1 MNDRARSPAAAAL
14 ATLSTAVVATL
25 GAGLT
30 PGAAFAHGA
39 PEFPISRQYN
49 CYKNP
54 SLPACQGAIAFGGEQ
69 AIYDWNG
76 VNQAAANGNHKAVVP
91 DLRICAGGQEKFKG
105 FDLARGDW
113 PSTSYSPGADGKY
126 EYRYNATAP
135 HRSLNW
141 TFFLTRDGW
150 NPTTSPLRWSDL
162 EQVQQLGPDQIV
174 TVGKTYTMKLS
185 LPRRTGKHV
194 LFSAWQRADSTE
206 AFYAC
211 SDVDFG
217 GGTTP
222 PGTPSGLKQIGQ
234 VSAAQDLPSGS
245 QVKLRV
251 FNSAGNDLETIP
263 VALSA
268 ATTKAAWLGQLA
280 TKVNQTSG
288 YVKVGTLQGGSV
300 VVPGGATVMDV
311 YLQNANSGASY
322 ALDVI
327 LPTPPTTPPT
337 TPPGAT
343 TWSEGASYTAGQV
356 VSYQGKQYRC
366 LQAHTAWAGAGWN
379 PAVSATLWQ
388 AI

>member
-1 MNDRARSPAAAAL
+1 MHIRARLGGAFALASLASLSGALAAMLAPTAAL
-14 ATLSTAVVATL
+14 
-25 GAGLT
+25 
-30 PGAAFAHGA
+30 AHGA
-39 PEFPISRQYN
+39 PEFPIARQYN

-54 SLPACQGAIAFGGEQ
+54 SLPACQAAIAYGGEQ

-91 DLRICAGGQEKFKG
+91 DLKICAGGQEKFKG
-105 FDLARGDW
+105 FDLARADW
-113 PSTSYSPGADGKY
+113 PTTAYAPGADGKY

-150 NPTTSPLRWSDL
+150 NPSASPLRWSDL
-162 EQVQQLGPDQIV
+162 EQVQQLGPDQII
-174 TVGKTYTMKLS
+174 TSGKTYTMKLT
-185 LPRRTGKHV
+185 LPRRSGKHV
-194 LFSAWQRADSTE
+194 LYSVWQRADSTE

-222 PGTPSGLKQIGQ
+222 PGTPSDLKQIGQ

-251 FNSAGNDLETIP
+251 FNTAGNDLETIS
-263 VALSA
+263 VSLTAA
-268 ATTKAAWLGQLA
+268 ATKAVWLGQIA
-280 TKVNQTSG
+280 TKVNQSSA
-288 YVKVGTLQGGSV
+288 YVKVGSLQGGSV
-300 VVPGGATVMDV
+300 VVPSGATVMDV

-322 ALDVI
+322 AMDVI
-327 LPTPPTTPPT
+327 LPTTPPT
-337 TPPGAT
+337 TPPGT
-343 TWSEGASYTAGQV
+343 TAWTEGASYTAGQV
-356 VSYQGKQYRC
+356 VSYAGKSYRC
-366 LQAHTAWAGAGWN
+366 LQAHTAYVGAGWN
-379 PAVSATLWQ
+379 PASSPTLWQ

>member
-1 MNDRARSPAAAAL
+1 MFFRARPAGAIAL
-14 ATLSTAVVATL
+14 TTLSSALTAMLA
-25 GAGLT
+25 
-30 PGAAFAHGA
+30 PIAAFAHGA

-54 SLPACQGAIAFGGEQ
+54 SLPACQAAIAFGGEQ

-91 DLRICAGGQEKFKG
+91 DLKICAGGQEKFKG
-105 FDLARGDW
+105 FDLARADW
-113 PSTSYSPGADGKY
+113 PATAYSPGADGKY

-150 NPTTSPLRWSDL
+150 NPTASPLRWSDL

-185 LPRRTGKHV
+185 LPRRSGKHV

-211 SDVDFG
+211 SDVDFGG

-251 FNSAGNDLETIP
+251 FNTAGNDLETIS
-263 VALSA
+263 VALTA
-268 ATTKAAWLGQLA
+268 ATTKASWLGQIA

-288 YVKVGTLQGGSV
+288 YVKVGTLQGGNV
-300 VVPGGATVMDV
+300 VVPSGATVMDV

-327 LPTPPTTPPT
+327 LPSTPPTN
-337 TPPGAT
+337 PPGGTAWT
-343 TWSEGASYTAGQV
+343 EGASYTAGQV
-356 VSYQGKQYRC
+356 VSYGGKQYRC
-366 LQAHTAWAGAGWN
+366 LQAHTAYVGAGWN
-379 PAVSATLWQ
+379 PAVTPTLWQ

>member
-1 MNDRARSPAAAAL
+1 MHDRARLTGALALTALSAAFAPAAH
-14 ATLSTAVVATL
+14 
-25 GAGLT
+25 
-30 PGAAFAHGA
+30 AHGA

-49 CYKNP
+49 CFKNP
-54 SLPACQGAIAFGGEQ
+54 SLPACQAAIAYGGEQ

-76 VNQAAANGNHKAVVP
+76 VNQAAANGNHPAVVP
-91 DLRICAGGQEKFKG
+91 DLKICAGGQEKFKG
-105 FDLARGDW
+105 FDLARADW
-113 PSTSYSPGADGKY
+113 PVTAYSPGADGKY

-174 TVGKTYTMKLS
+174 TTNKTYTMKLS
-185 LPRRTGKHV
+185 LPKRTGKHV

-217 GGTTP
+217 GGGTTP
-222 PGTPSGLKQIGQ
+222 PGTPTGLKQIGQ
-234 VSAAQDLPSGS
+234 VSAAQDLPTGS

-251 FNSAGNDLETIP
+251 FNGAGADLESIVVT
-263 VALSA
+263 LSA
-268 ATTKAAWLGQLA
+268 AAPKAGWLGQIA
-280 TKVNQTSG
+280 TKVNQTSA
-288 YVKVGTLQGGSV
+288 YVKVGALQGGNV
-300 VVPGGATVMDV
+300 VVPSGVTVMDV

-327 LPTPPTTPPT
+327 LPSTPPTTPGAPAWAEGT
-337 TPPGAT
+337 TYT
-343 TWSEGASYTAGQV
+343 TGQV
-356 VSYQGKQYRC
+356 VTYQGRQYRC
-366 LQAHTAWAGAGWN
+366 LQNHTAWVGAGWT
-379 PAVSATLWQ
+379 PTGAGSAGILWQ
-388 AI
+388 AL

>member
-1 MNDRARSPAAAAL
+1 MHIRARLGGAFALASLSGALAAL
-14 ATLSTAVVATL
+14 LAPTAAL
-25 GAGLT
+25 
-30 PGAAFAHGA
+30 AHGA
-39 PEFPISRQYN
+39 PEFPIARQYN

-54 SLPACQGAIAFGGEQ
+54 SLSACQAAITYGGEQ

-91 DLRICAGGQEKFKG
+91 DLKICAGGQEKFKG
-105 FDLARGDW
+105 FDLARADW
-113 PSTSYSPGADGKY
+113 PATAYAPGADGKY

-150 NPTTSPLRWSDL
+150 NPSASPLRWSDL

-174 TVGKTYTMKLS
+174 TTGKTYTMKLS
-185 LPRRTGKHV
+185 LPQRTGKHV
-194 LFSAWQRADSTE
+194 LYSIWQRADSTE

-217 GGTTP
+217 GGSTP

-251 FNSAGNDLETIP
+251 FNTAGNDLETIS
-263 VALSA
+263 VSLGAA
-268 ATTKAAWLGQLA
+268 ATKAVWLGQIA
-280 TKVNQTSG
+280 TKVNQTSA
-288 YVKVGTLQGGSV
+288 YVKVGSLQGGAV
-300 VVPGGATVMDV
+300 VVPSGATVMDV

-322 ALDVI
+322 AMDVI
-327 LPTPPTTPPT
+327 LPTTPPT
-337 TPPGAT
+337 TPPGT
-343 TWSEGASYTAGQV
+343 TAWTEGASYTAGQV
-356 VSYQGKQYRC
+356 VSYQGKSYRC
-366 LQAHTAWAGAGWN
+366 LQAHTAYVGAGWN
-379 PAVSATLWQ
+379 PASSPTLWQ